1 MSKLS
6 IRLLLAA
13 AVVAIPLLAQEQ
25 YTEGPVWRIVLLKA
39 KPGKL
44 PALLEDMRDNLR
56 PLYEEYRKQGIIMDY
71 KLYLNSTTEGPEDWN
86 IAIGLEYKNYAA
98 LDGLTAK
105 TQDLGLK
112 HYGSKEARQ
121 TAADKRAELG
131 QLVASRLMREITLK

>member
-6 IRLLLAA
+6 IRVLLAA
-13 AVVAIPLLAQEQ
+13 AVLAIPLLAQEQ
-25 YTEGPVWRIVLLKA
+25 YTEGPVWRITLVKA

-71 KLYLNSTTEGPEDWN
+71 KVYLNSTTEGPDDWN

-105 TQDLGLK
+105 TQDLALK

-121 TAADKRAELG
+121 TAADKRVELG